1 MATKGRPFFFLL
13 IVACEA
19 LATPPKELPTNKC
32 DFTDMAQKLM
42 RKCLMKGYPAPM
54 LMQLKTIFNNSDL
67 PMAYRNSKQPDT
79 LLSTFVNVMQS
90 VFPDGANKNPQVNK
104 MTNEMCNFS
113 NLPTMI
119 KLMRNSSVASACYMQ
134 AFVAPLSWATLT
146 SQSGNNMTLDDYDTL
161 LWASKPALQGMP
173 LREMN
178 FPTNVGMREHLKK
191 MMAMLREVYS
201 DMSKD
206 QRTEV
211 VKWGK
216 EQITQ
221 NYFNC
226 TMTPPSDSKSMPMQ
240 CCKPGKLEWLNL
252 DALNMMG
259 PYVSHLAPRDVD
271 SSPKE
276 QLCEYFRSA
285 MFKSTTSMTTDMK
298 PSLGEK
304 FFKKFQE
311 CFVGKMF
318 AENVDKLGILACHYS
333 AALDLTPDLSRK
345 LLSELNN
352 CDDGSNPKITQLKKA
367 LVKSVMSNA
376 SSPEALLRLGSSVN
390 LLSSKQLSEIPDK
403 VLKEFV
409 QNYTVPWKRGQPR
422 TLVQKLLGKECKT
435 VSGKDLI
442 ALQSVAEGLPS
453 CVLKHVKEILNDTEG
468 LKNISKRMRKGQL
481 MAMLQGLLQDVVPS
495 ELVQKISG
503 PLLLSL
509 PLNKLDKAN
518 ITSLDQVVDKMWN
531 QAQAAFLAKKMH
543 DQNTL
548 QWRLHSVLQGVTCK
562 MIDKVADND
571 TQDMVQAIS
580 ETPQWLSKVQAGC
593 AARKLFAT
601 LEKKRADYFKTI
613 TEAEMKNI
621 PTYLL
626 LHLPPL
632 KVKDLPDS
640 VCPVF
645 LDKMK
650 EANLSS
656 LPQRS
661 PSRHALTQRAL
672 LCLANGKNIS
682 ELTNED
688 VSRLGPLL
696 CELQPSQLL
705 FMAPDVFN
713 SSLQAMASCQHIPQ
727 RHRADI
733 IQLVTQTFGDPSNW
747 SAETMEA
754 LGPLLLLDDNATSA
768 LPNKPWMEDV
778 LYFLKLS
785 LKQTS
790 DTLRKKV
797 FSLITTTATSNAARK
812 KRAATSIGNDSKALT
827 VEVIEELGMD
837 NVYWKAAQLDQMSAE
852 TFLATLETLGA
863 ISGYIPD
870 QLATLNKKATKIF
883 GAVSQ
888 MNESVVMQM
897 GCLTQGFSNAD
908 LEKLPFSLDALE
920 EIAHCG
926 WNESQMK
933 PVWKGVA
940 KYNNLT
946 VQHLKAEDIVALN
959 QFICGLNSSEIRQL
973 NMTAFKDAVGSVG
986 GVHCSFNVTQQLKS
1000 LAVSA
1005 FGNPKNWNEAQVSE
1019 LGNIVA
1025 GLNATELA
1033 SLDPSVFSFLS
1044 RSCIPL
1050 IPPHNLA
1057 ALSVAQLVAL
1067 GPDNTAM
1074 VTSEQH
1080 TSLRDEQLVA
1090 LERAVTGQP
1099 VAPERAVTSSPAQTQ
1114 IPAKSGAPSLSVEGI
1129 SAFMKPLLF
1138 LFMGFL
1144 LL

>member
-19 LATPPKELPTNKC
+19 LATPPKEYPANKC

-42 RKCLMKGYPAPM
+42 RKCLMKGYPAPV
-54 LMQLKTIFNNSDL
+54 LMQLKTIFNDSNL

-90 VFPDGANKNPQVNK
+90 VFPNRANKNPQVNK
-104 MTNEMCNFS
+104 MTNEMWNFS
-113 NLPTMI
+113 SLPSMI
-119 KLMRNSSVASACYMQ
+119 KLMRNSSVASTCYIQ
-134 AFVAPLSWATLT
+134 AFVGPLSWATLT

-161 LWASKPALQGMP
+161 LWAAKPALQDM
-173 LREMN
+173 LFREIN
-178 FPTNVGMREHLKK
+178 LPTYVGMRKHLKK
-191 MMAMLREVYS
+191 MMEMLREMYGA
-201 DMSKD
+201 MSTD
-206 QRTEV
+206 QMTEV

-226 TMTPPSDSKSMPMQ
+226 TMTPPDAKSMPMQ
-240 CCKPGKLEWLNL
+240 CCKTGKLEWLNL

-259 PYVSHLAPRDVD
+259 PYISRLAPSDLD

-285 MFKSTTSMTTDMK
+285 KFKSATSMTTDMK

-304 FFKKFQE
+304 FLLKFQE
-311 CFVGKMF
+311 CFVGKTF

-333 AALDLTPDLSRK
+333 AAPNLTPDVSRK

-352 CDDGSNPKITQLKKA
+352 CNDGSNPKLTQLKKA
-367 LVKSVMSNA
+367 LVKSAMSNA
-376 SSPEALLRLGSSVN
+376 SSAEELQRLGSSVN
-390 LLSSKQLSEIPDK
+390 LLSSKQLSEIPAK

-409 QNYTVPWKRGQPR
+409 QNNNVPWKRDQQR
-422 TLVQKLLGKECKT
+422 TLVHKLLGEECNRL
-435 VSGKDLI
+435 SGKDLI
-442 ALQSVAEGLPS
+442 ALQSVAQGLPS
-453 CVLKHVKEILNDTEG
+453 CVLKHVKDILNDTEG
-468 LKNISKRMRKGQL
+468 LKNISKLMRKGQL
-481 MAMLQGLLQDVVPS
+481 MAMLQGLLRDVVPS
-495 ELVQKISG
+495 ELVQKMSG
-503 PLLLSL
+503 PLLRSL

-543 DQNTL
+543 DENKL
-548 QWRLHSVLQGVTCK
+548 QWRLRSVLQGVTCK
-562 MIDKVADND
+562 MIDQVADND
-571 TQDMVQAIS
+571 VQDMVQAIS
-580 ETPQWLSKVQAGC
+580 ETPEWLSKVQAGC

-601 LEKKRADYFKTI
+601 LEKGRADYFKTI
-613 TEAEMKNI
+613 TEEEMKNI

-626 LHLPPL
+626 PHLPPL

-661 PSRHALTQRAL
+661 PSRHALTKRAL
-672 LCLANGKNIS
+672 LCLANGKNVS

-688 VSRLGPLL
+688 MSRLGPLL
-696 CELQPSQLL
+696 CELEPSQLL
-705 FMAPDVFN
+705 LMAPNVFN
-713 SSLQAMASCQHIPQ
+713 SSLQAMASCQYIPQ
-727 RHRADI
+727 RHKADI
-733 IQLVTQTFGDPSNW
+733 IQLVTQTFGDPSDW

-754 LGPLLLLDDNATSA
+754 LGPLLLLDDNVTSA
-768 LPNKPWMEDV
+768 LPNKPWMKDV

-790 DTLRKKV
+790 DALRKKV
-797 FSLITTTATSNAARK
+797 FDLITTTKSNSARK
-812 KRAATSIGNDSKALT
+812 KRAVNSTSNDGKALT
-827 VEVIEELGMD
+827 VKVIEELGMD
-837 NVYWKAAQLDQMSAE
+837 NVYWTAAQLDQMSAE
-852 TFLATLETLGA
+852 TFLATLETLAA
-863 ISGYIPD
+863 IPGYIAD
-870 QLATLNKKATKIF
+870 QLAMLIEKATKTF
-883 GAVSQ
+883 GSVSQ
-888 MNESVVMQM
+888 MNESVVTQM
-897 GCLTQGFSNAD
+897 GCLTRGFSNAD
-908 LEKLPFSLDALE
+908 LEKLPFSLDTLE
-920 EIAHCG
+920 EIAQCG

-940 KYNNLT
+940 KHNNLT
-946 VQHLKAEDIVALN
+946 VQYLKAEDIVALN

-973 NMTAFKDAVGSVG
+973 NMTAFKDAVGAVG
-986 GVHCSFNVTQQLKS
+986 RVHCSFNVARQLTS

-1005 FGNPKNWNEAQVSE
+1005 FGNPNNWNEAQVSE

-1025 GLNATELA
+1025 GLDATELA
-1033 SLDPSVFSFLS
+1033 SLNPSVFSFLS
-1044 RSCIPL
+1044 KSCISF

-1057 ALSVAQLVAL
+1057 ALSVAQLEAL
-1067 GPDNTAM
+1067 GPDNAAM
-1074 VTSEQH
+1074 VTSEQQAA
-1080 TSLRDEQLVA
+1080 LKDEQLVA
-1090 LERAVTGQP
+1090 LERTVTGSLEQT
-1099 VAPERAVTSSPAQTQ
+1099 ESS
-1114 IPAKSGAPSLSVEGI
+1114 AKSGAPSLSVEGI

-1138 LFMGFL
+1138 LLMAFL

>member
-19 LATPPKELPTNKC
+19 LATPPKELPANKC
-32 DFTDMAQKLM
+32 DFTDMAQNLM

-67 PMAYRNSKQPDT
+67 PMAYRNSKQSDT

-90 VFPDGANKNPQVNK
+90 VFPDGANKNPQVDK
-104 MTNEMCNFS
+104 MTNEMWNFS

-146 SQSGNNMTLDDYDTL
+146 SQSVNNMTLDDYDTL
-161 LWASKPALQGMP
+161 LWAAKPALQGMP
-173 LREMN
+173 LSEMN
-178 FPTNVGMREHLKK
+178 LPTNVGMREHLKK
-191 MMAMLREVYS
+191 MMEMLREMYG
-201 DMSKD
+201 DMSID

-226 TMTPPSDSKSMPMQ
+226 TMIPPSNSKSMPMQ

-259 PYVSHLAPRDVD
+259 PYVSRLAPNDVD

-285 MFKSTTSMTTDMK
+285 KFKSATTMTTDMK

-304 FFKKFQE
+304 FFQKFQE
-311 CFVGKMF
+311 CFGGKTF

-333 AALDLTPDLSRK
+333 TALDLTPDLSRK

-352 CDDGSNPKITQLKKA
+352 CDDGSNPKITQRKKA

-376 SSPEALLRLGSSVN
+376 SSAEALLRLGSSVN
-390 LLSSKQLSEIPDK
+390 LLSSKQLSEVPDK

-409 QNYTVPWKRGQPR
+409 QNNTVPWKLGQQR

-435 VSGKDLI
+435 VSIKDLI

-481 MAMLQGLLQDVVPS
+481 MTMLQRLLRDVVPS
-495 ELVQKISG
+495 ELVQKMSG
-503 PLLLSL
+503 PLLRSL

-518 ITSLDQVVDKMWN
+518 ITSLNQVVDKMWN

-548 QWRLHSVLQGVTCK
+548 QWRLGSVLQGVTCK

-571 TQDMVQAIS
+571 TQAMIQAIS

-593 AARKLFAT
+593 VARKLFAT

-626 LHLPPL
+626 PHLPPL

-656 LPQRS
+656 LPQLS
-661 PSRHALTQRAL
+661 PSRNALTQRAL
-672 LCLANGKNIS
+672 LCLTNGKNVS

-733 IQLVTQTFGDPSNW
+733 IQLVTQTFGDPSVW

-754 LGPLLLLDDNATSA
+754 LGPLLLLDGNATSA
-768 LPNKPWMEDV
+768 LPNKPWMKDV

-790 DTLRKKV
+790 DALRKKV
-797 FSLITTTATSNAARK
+797 FDLIITTTSNAARK
-812 KRAATSIGNDSKALT
+812 KRAANSNSNDGKALT
-827 VEVIEELGMD
+827 VQVIEELGMD
-837 NVYWKAAQLDQMSAE
+837 NVYWTAAQLDQMSAE

-863 ISGYIPD
+863 VSGYIAN
-870 QLATLNKKATKIF
+870 QLAILNTKATKIF

-933 PVWKGVA
+933 AVWKGVA

-946 VQHLKAEDIVALN
+946 VQHLEAEDIVALN

-973 NMTAFKDAVGSVG
+973 NMAAFKDAVGSVG
-986 GVHCSFNVTQQLKS
+986 GAHCSFNVTQQLKS

-1005 FGNPKNWNEAQVSE
+1005 FGNPNNWNEAQVSE

-1025 GLNATELA
+1025 GLDATELA
-1033 SLDPSVFSFLS
+1033 SLDSSVFSFLS
-1044 RSCIPL
+1044 KSCIPF

-1057 ALSVAQLVAL
+1057 TLSVAQLVAL
-1067 GPDNTAM
+1067 GPDNAAM
-1074 VTSEQH
+1074 VTTEQH
-1080 TSLRDEQLVA
+1080 AALRDEQRVA
-1090 LERAVTGQP
+1090 LERSVTGQL
-1099 VAPERAVTSSPAQTQ
+1099 VAPERAVTSSPEPTQ

-1138 LFMGFL
+1138 LLMGFL